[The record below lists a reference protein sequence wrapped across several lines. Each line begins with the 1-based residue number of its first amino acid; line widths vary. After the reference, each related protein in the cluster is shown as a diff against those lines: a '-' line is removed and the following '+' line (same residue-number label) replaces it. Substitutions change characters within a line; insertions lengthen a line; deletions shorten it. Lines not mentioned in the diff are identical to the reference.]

1 MSPGSRVPSGVYP
14 SKGMPPFPI
23 LPPTGAEA
31 PFRESTKVL
40 TWVALCVQPGG
51 HRADAAEAA
60 RSRPP
65 TCPLQGGSGRSEIQT
80 SHVPT
85 AGQTWPGQQDPGL
98 TCAHC
103 RADAA
108 AVRSRPHTCPLRAEA
123 AGAARSGPHTR
134 PLRAAVTPQGAHC
147 SHSLFTQE
155 PEAQR
160 RSSTARGHTAQR
172 QSRSHRSLH
181 DLQGSLHHRAG
192 RKELV
197 GIGLMGSGQHHCHGL
212 CTLK

>member
-1 MSPGSRVPSGVYP
+1 M
-14 SKGMPPFPI
+14 
-23 LPPTGAEA
+23 
-31 PFRESTKVL
+31 
-40 TWVALCVQPGG
+40 
-51 HRADAAEAA
+51 
-60 RSRPP
+60 
-65 TCPLQGGSGRSEIQT
+65 
-80 SHVPT
+80 
-85 AGQTWPGQQDPGL
+85 
-98 TCAHC
+98 
-103 RADAA
+103 
-108 AVRSRPHTCPLRAEA
+108 
-123 AGAARSGPHTR
+123 
-134 PLRAAVTPQGAHC
+134 TPQGAHC

>member
-123 AGAARSGPHTR
+123 AGAARSRPHTR
-134 PLRAAVTPQGAHC
+134 PLRAEAAGAARSRPHTRPLRAEAAGAARSGIHRDTVGPPSNQGC
-147 SHSLFTQE
+147 W
-155 PEAQR
+155 
-160 RSSTARGHTAQR
+160 
-172 QSRSHRSLH
+172 
-181 DLQGSLHHRAG
+181 
-192 RKELV
+192 V
-197 GIGLMGSGQHHCHGL
+197 CV
-212 CTLK
+212 